1 MQAFAASLDV
11 TFLAS
16 PARVEAFVALFGREG
31 AELCE
36 FILGKVAA
44 GDVFPV
50 VDRADELDIYAE
62 AAVGGEGEEREA
74 ARVRDVE
81 VHGRFSGGR
90 RRGALRQPGLTA
102 LSVVKCD
109 FFGRRGEILA
119 EEFAEDGAGRD
130 VGVAIAMESEAVGA
144 GVFVRGEIGFP
155 GDWWQAL
162 RIVGEAPD
170 VDLARCQVRERLWR
184 ARPVGGG
191 GHGGILCQVG
201 LGWGNGGVTG

>member
-74 ARVRDVE
+74 ACMRDVE
-81 VHGRFSGGR
+81 VDGRIAGGWSWSGLCQAGFA
-90 RRGALRQPGLTA
+90 ALG
-102 LSVVKCD
+102 VVKCD
-109 FFGRRGEILA
+109 FFGRRREVLA
-119 EEFAEDGAGRD
+119 EEFAEDGAGGD
-130 VGVAIAMESEAVGA
+130 VGVAIAMEGEAVGA
-144 GVFVRGEIGFP
+144 GMFVG
-155 GDWWQAL
+155 
-162 RIVGEAPD
+162 
-170 VDLARCQVRERLWR
+170 RE
-184 ARPVGGG
+184 V
-191 GHGGILCQVG
+191 
-201 LGWGNGGVTG
+201 